1 MKKSRKKGPSS
12 KIVFSLASKLSTFF
26 AKTTEMTLETFLDK
40 NFHFICRIFIDNLE
54 MGKTTGQMSGRWRDA
69 TKYCCQG

>member
-12 KIVFSLASKLSTFF
+12 KIVFSLTSKLSTFLQI
-26 AKTTEMTLETFLDK
+26 TEMTFETFLDK

-54 MGKTTGQMSGRWRDA
+54 MGKTTGQMSRRWRDA